1 MIRFSSI
8 LLSSCLL
15 LGCSGKPPEPKAPP
29 ARVATPFDQLQQ
41 AKQRAAAVQQV
52 VGQHAQ
58 QQRKQLE
65 QAEQ

>member
-1 MIRFSSI
+1 MIRFAPM
-8 LLSSCLL
+8 LLGSCLL
-15 LGCSGKPPEPKAPP
+15 LGCSGKPPEPKEPET
-29 ARVATPFDQLQQ
+29 RVATPFDQLQQ

-52 VGQHAQ
+52 VDQHAE